1 MLGRSMHIEELSHNL
16 CLAREV
22 GTYTEFFMDG
32 QRHPKFEARSG
43 PVRYLIV
50 FEWFGGF
57 VCMWGSWGS
66 DPSPQEVTSQ
76 LRDGALRAPSVAW
89 LCLGGCVVL
98 LPSGGS

>member
-1 MLGRSMHIEELSHNL
+1 MPARNMHIEELSHNL

-50 FEWFGGF
+50 FEWLGCF
-57 VCMWGSWGS
+57 VCTWGVLGFRSLPTGS
-66 DPSPQEVTSQ
+66 NQ
-76 LRDGALRAPSVAW
+76 SVARR
-89 LCLGGCVVL
+89 G
-98 LPSGGS
+98 PSGPVCRLFVFYKFAVYKLPD